1 MMVHTYLSREDAPID
16 AETWTLLDSTMVEA
30 ARTIL
35 AGRRI
40 LEIEGPY
47 GLGLKAIP
55 LADCTDDEGMIT
67 SPVVPVNL
75 VQKTFLMSKR
85 DLAAYERDRLP
96 LNLDGV
102 ATTAL
107 ACARRED
114 ALIFHGAAGWP
125 GLLTAEDAT
134 ELKLSSWN
142 SVGKAADE
150 IIKAVTQLDDAGF
163 HGPYSLALSPARFNL
178 LFRRYPQG
186 STTELEHI
194 REIVTSGIVKAPIL
208 AKGGVLIASGRQYL
222 SIVLGQDMSV
232 GFIGPAG
239 SDLEFSV
246 SESLALLI
254 RQAGVICALVE

>member
-1 MMVHTYLSREDAPID
+1 MMNTYLSREDAPID
-16 AETWTLLDSTMVEA
+16 AETWNLLDSTMVEA

-55 LADCTDDEGMIT
+55 LTDCEGEEGMIT

-102 ATTAL
+102 ATTAI
-107 ACARRED
+107 ACARLED
-114 ALIFHGAAGWP
+114 SLIFQGAAGCP
-125 GLLTAEDAT
+125 GLLTTEDAT

-142 SVGKAADE
+142 TVGKAADD

-163 HGPYSLALSPARFNL
+163 HGPYSLALSPARYNL

-186 STTELEHI
+186 SATEMEHI

-208 AKGGVLIASGRQYL
+208 AKGGVLIATGRQFI
-222 SIVLGQDMSV
+222 SIVLGQDMTV
-232 GFIGPAG
+232 GFIGPVG
-239 SDLEFSV
+239 SELEFSI
-246 SESLALLI
+246 SESLALMI
-254 RQAGVICALVE
+254 RQAGAICALVE

>member
-1 MMVHTYLSREDAPID
+1 MMNTYLSREDAPID
-16 AETWTLLDSTMVEA
+16 AETWNLLDSTMVEA

-55 LADCTDDEGMIT
+55 LMDCKGEEGTIA

-102 ATTAL
+102 ATTAI
-107 ACARRED
+107 ACARLED
-114 ALIFHGAAGWP
+114 SLIFQGAAGWP
-125 GLLTAEDAT
+125 GLLTTEDAA

-142 SVGKAADE
+142 TVGKAADE
-150 IIKAVTQLDDAGF
+150 IIRGVTQLDNAGF
-163 HGPYSLALSPARFNL
+163 HGPYTLALSPARYNL

-194 REIVTSGIVKAPIL
+194 REIVTSGVVKAPIL
-208 AKGGVLIASGRQYL
+208 AKGGVLIASGRQFI
-222 SIVLGQDMSV
+222 SIVLGQDMTV
-232 GFIGPAG
+232 GFIGPVG
-239 SDLEFSV
+239 TELEFSI
-246 SESLALLI
+246 SESLALMI
-254 RQAGVICALVE
+254 RQAGAICALVE

>member
-1 MMVHTYLSREDAPID
+1 MMNTYLSREDAPID
-16 AETWTLLDSTMVEA
+16 AETWKLLDSTMVEA

-55 LADCTDDEGMIT
+55 LTDCSGEEGMIT
-67 SPVVPVNL
+67 SPVVPVSL

-102 ATTAL
+102 ATTAI
-107 ACARRED
+107 ACARLED
-114 ALIFHGAAGWP
+114 SLIFQGAAGCA

-142 SVGKAADE
+142 AVGKAADE
-150 IIKAVTQLDDAGF
+150 IIRAVTQLDDAGF
-163 HGPYSLALSPARFNL
+163 HGPYSLALSPARYNL

-208 AKGGVLIASGRQYL
+208 PKGGALIASGRQFI
-222 SIVLGQDMSV
+222 SIALGQDMTV
-232 GFIGPAG
+232 GFIGPVG
-239 SDLEFSV
+239 TELEFSL
-246 SESLALLI
+246 SESLALMI
-254 RQAGVICALVE
+254 RQPGAICALVE